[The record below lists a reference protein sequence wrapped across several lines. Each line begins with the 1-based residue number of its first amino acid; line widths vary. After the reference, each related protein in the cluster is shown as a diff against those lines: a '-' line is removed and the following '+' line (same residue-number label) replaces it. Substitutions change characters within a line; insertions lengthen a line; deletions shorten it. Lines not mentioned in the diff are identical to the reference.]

1 MYGVNGFLY
10 LESIKNCPAKLMN
23 TGNVK
28 YMEISGRPFTSRS
41 VENVLTVQEIL
52 RYPLSKKNRLN
63 KQLVKVDQQ
72 GLVAYSTYGV
82 TQRTKL
88 LTLEIPFCTS
98 I

>member
-28 YMEISGRPFTSRS
+28 YMERSGPFTSRS

-52 RYPLSKKNRLN
+52 RYPLSKKNRLD

-72 GLVAYSTYGV
+72 GLMAYSTYGV
-82 TQRTKL
+82 IQRTKL